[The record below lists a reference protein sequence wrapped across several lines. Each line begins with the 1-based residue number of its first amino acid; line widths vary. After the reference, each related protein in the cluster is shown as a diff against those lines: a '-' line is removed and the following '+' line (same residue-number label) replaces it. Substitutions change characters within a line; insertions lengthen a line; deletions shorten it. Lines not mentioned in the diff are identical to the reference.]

1 MSKIDELIHEYCPD
15 GAEWKKL
22 GDVCD
27 TVTDYVAAGSF
38 ADLKKNVPY
47 LATPDYALLV
57 RTMDIKNGFTS
68 SHPVYISESAFKY
81 LRRVNLDRECIVL
94 PNIGNCGEV
103 YYIDPKKLPYKH
115 NALATNAI
123 LLRSTEVMVR
133 YLYYFFLTPLFQKQ
147 LEKITSK
154 VGQGKFN
161 KTDLKKLDI
170 PVPPLPVQQEIV
182 RILDSFTALQ
192 DELQKELEERKKQFE
207 HVRDQL
213 MNNGSDVI
221 LSDVAEYSKGRV
233 SASEMTTENY
243 VGVDNLLQ
251 NKAGKVSA
259 TFVPAKGNVIR
270 FERNDILI
278 GNIRPY
284 LKKIW
289 LADTNGGTNGDVLCI
304 HVLDSSSVNPR
315 YLYFV
320 LSSDAFFA
328 YDTVNVR
335 SSGKM
340 PRGDKE
346 SVMKYSFTLPSLQEQ
361 NDIVRKLESMSEY
374 IYDAIPEELSLRQQQ
389 YTYYRDKLLSFPRKE
404 A

>member
-1 MSKIDELIHEYCPD
+1 MSKIEDLIKEYCPD
-15 GAEWKKL
+15 GVEYKKL
-22 GDVCD
+22 DAVTTYERPDKYSVKSTAYDDAYETPVLTAGKTFILGYTNETDGIYQASKQSPVIIFDDFLAVCKWVD
-27 TVTDYVAAGSF
+27 FPFKVKSSAMKFIHAATGI
-38 ADLKKNVPY
+38 N
-47 LATPDYALLV
+47 
-57 RTMDIKNGFTS
+57 
-68 SHPVYISESAFKY
+68 
-81 LRRVNLDRECIVL
+81 
-94 PNIGNCGEV
+94 
-103 YYIDPKKLPYKH
+103 
-115 NALATNAI
+115 
-123 LLRSTEVMVR
+123 VR
-133 YLYYFFLTPLFQKQ
+133 YLFYAMECIDYVPVDHARQWIATYSQF
-147 LEKITSK
+147 E
-154 VGQGKFN
+154 
-161 KTDLKKLDI
+161 I

>member
-1 MSKIDELIHEYCPD
+1 MSKIEELIQEYCPD
-15 GAEWKKL
+15 GVEYVEIGKI
-22 GDVCD
+22 CE
-27 TVTDYVAAGSF
+27 TVTPSVKVKSSDYLSEGLYPVIDQGKDLIGGYTNEIGCFPNGEYVIFGDHTCAVKYVNFPFVQG
-38 ADLKKNVPY
+38 ADGVKVLK
-47 LATPDYALLV
+47 AHD
-57 RTMDIKNGFTS
+57 DII
-68 SHPVYISESAFKY
+68 P
-81 LRRVNLDRECIVL
+81 
-94 PNIGNCGEV
+94 
-103 YYIDPKKLPYKH
+103 
-115 NALATNAI
+115 
-123 LLRSTEVMVR
+123 R
-133 YLYYFFLTPLFQKQ
+133 YLYHCMTAIFLDSEYKRHWSIMRQREIPL
-147 LEKITSK
+147 
-154 VGQGKFN
+154 
-161 KTDLKKLDI
+161 
-170 PVPPLPVQQEIV
+170 PALPVQREIV
-182 RILDSFTALQ
+182 HILDSFTALQ

>member
-1 MSKIDELIHEYCPD
+1 MSKIDELLKEYCPD
-15 GAEWKKL
+15 GVEYKTL
-22 GDVCD
+22 GDLEDSKVILLGRGK
-27 TVTDYVAAGSF
+27 VIS
-38 ADLKKNVPY
+38 KKDMTEKPGNY
-47 LATPDYALLV
+47 
-57 RTMDIKNGFTS
+57 
-68 SHPVYISESAFKY
+68 PVYSSSASGNGIIGYYGDYLFDDERLSWSIDGGGRWFYRSGKY
-81 LRRVNLDRECIVL
+81 SVTNVSGWLKVL
-94 PNIGNCGEV
+94 NKEIANT
-103 YYIDPKKLPYKH
+103 K
-115 NALATNAI
+115 
-123 LLRSTEVMVR
+123 
-133 YLYYFFLTPLFQKQ
+133 YLYYALSGMWETLHYDYVHKAHPSVIRD
-147 LEKITSK
+147 EYC
-154 VGQGKFN
+154 
-161 KTDLKKLDI
+161 I

-361 NDIVRKLESMSEY
+361 NDIVRKLESMSDY